1 MSFPLNNLDTGEL
14 LVAANALA
22 VSFSKG
28 LTAEEMDLL
37 SNFIVSIGDILALI
51 AIKQAILENNK
62 ANWQY
67 VINVNR
73 LNYLGN
79 NLVYFY

>member
-1 MSFPLNNLDTGEL
+1 MSFPLNDLDTGQL

-28 LTAEEMDLL
+28 LTADEMDLL

-51 AIKQAILENNK
+51 AAKQESLENNES
-62 ANWQY
+62 N
-67 VINVNR
+67 
-73 LNYLGN
+73 
-79 NLVYFY
+79 

>member
-62 ANWQY
+62 AN
-67 VINVNR
+67 
-73 LNYLGN
+73 
-79 NLVYFY
+79 